1 MSMLQHVCGHL
12 HICTCTHI
20 VVINNNDDD
29 EIIKLYYNQSW
40 MQPLSDNI
48 FPHDK
53 KEMILVKGHWRED
66 LDGLIM
72 TVEKILAEPSAL
84 SKAS

>member
-1 MSMLQHVCGHL
+1 
-12 HICTCTHI
+12 
-20 VVINNNDDD
+20 
-29 EIIKLYYNQSW
+29 

-72 TVEKILAEPSAL
+72 TVEKILAEASAL

>member
-1 MSMLQHVCGHL
+1 
-12 HICTCTHI
+12 
-20 VVINNNDDD
+20 
-29 EIIKLYYNQSW
+29 
-40 MQPLSDNI
+40 
-48 FPHDK
+48 
-53 KEMILVKGHWRED
+53 MILVKEHWRED